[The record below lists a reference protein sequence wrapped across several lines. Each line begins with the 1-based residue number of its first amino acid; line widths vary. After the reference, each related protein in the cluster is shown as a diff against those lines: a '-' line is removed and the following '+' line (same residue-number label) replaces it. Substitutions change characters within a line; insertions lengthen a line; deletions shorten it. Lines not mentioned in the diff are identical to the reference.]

1 MGWFKPSVPE
11 YHNPS
16 EKESQ
21 KQSHKGRFDILSFSR
36 K

>member
-16 EKESQ
+16 EKEYQ